1 MSVSRMALL
10 SHSDIFRSLLY
21 GRPFFRKSFQTRARW
36 TSVPVVYIVQTS
48 KEQVQ
53 DVPAAFLPWNSQF
66 YEITFLCMES
76 TTGGFLLMHSSH
88 GGCSSSV
95 GLQASAD
102 LHACPPINALVP
114 LGSWS
119 LPCLILSLQDL
130 QHVQQLQT
138 RTTINLVLE
147 CPLHYGN
154 K

>member
-1 MSVSRMALL
+1 
-10 SHSDIFRSLLY
+10 
-21 GRPFFRKSFQTRARW
+21 
-36 TSVPVVYIVQTS
+36 
-48 KEQVQ
+48 
-53 DVPAAFLPWNSQF
+53 
-66 YEITFLCMES
+66 
-76 TTGGFLLMHSSH
+76 MHSSH